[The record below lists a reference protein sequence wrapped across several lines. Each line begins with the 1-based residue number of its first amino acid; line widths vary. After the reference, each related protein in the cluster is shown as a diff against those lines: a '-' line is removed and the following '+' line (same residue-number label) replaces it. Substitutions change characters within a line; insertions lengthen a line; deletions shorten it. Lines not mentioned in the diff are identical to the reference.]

1 MVLQKE
7 SDQITNLRDAEVF
20 FPFDKL
26 HLSAATFFCGT
37 ADRVRIRLLSYI
49 QLRSH

>member
-7 SDQITNLRDAEVF
+7 SDQITNLRDADVF

-26 HLSAATFFCGT
+26 HLSAAIFFVALPTECVLGYYP
-37 ADRVRIRLLSYI
+37 IFS
-49 QLRSH
+49 